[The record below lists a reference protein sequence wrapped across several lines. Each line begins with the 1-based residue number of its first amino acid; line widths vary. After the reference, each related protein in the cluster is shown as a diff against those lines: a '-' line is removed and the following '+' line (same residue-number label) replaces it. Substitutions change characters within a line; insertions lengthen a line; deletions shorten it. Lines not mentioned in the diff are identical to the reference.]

1 MARRLALLAL
11 AALVLAGCG
20 SASEAMEPEAAA
32 PAQAAPGGGDAITG
46 TDLDGE
52 PVSFAE
58 FRGRP
63 LLVNVWSSW

>member
-20 SASEAMEPEAAA
+20 SASEAMEPEATP

>member
-11 AALVLAGCG
+11 AAFALAGCG
-20 SASEAMEPEAAA
+20 SAAEGVPPEAAVTQGA
-32 PAQAAPGGGDAITG
+32 TGGDEAITG
-46 TDLDGE
+46 TGLDGE
-52 PVSFAE
+52 PISFAE

>member
-11 AALVLAGCG
+11 AALLLAGCG
-20 SASEAMEPEAAA
+20 STNGSPEPEASAA
-32 PAQAAPGGGDAITG
+32 VPGAPGGGDAITG

>member
-1 MARRLALLAL
+1 MVRRLALLAL

-20 SASEAMEPEAAA
+20 SAEEAAPREAAA
-32 PAQAAPGGGDAITG
+32 THEAAGADEAITG
-46 TDLDGE
+46 TGLDGE
-52 PVSFAE
+52 PISFTE

>member
-1 MARRLALLAL
+1 MIRRLALLAL

-20 SASEAMEPEAAA
+20 SAEEGVPPEAAA
-32 PAQAAPGGGDAITG
+32 TQEATGAGEAITG
-46 TDLDGE
+46 TGLDGE
-52 PVSFAE
+52 PISFAE

>member
-1 MARRLALLAL
+1 MVRRLALLAL

-20 SASEAMEPEAAA
+20 SAEAVPPEAAA
-32 PAQAAPGGGDAITG
+32 THEAAGADEAITG
-46 TDLDGE
+46 TGLDGE
-52 PVSFAE
+52 PISFAE

>member
-1 MARRLALLAL
+1 MVRRLALLAL

-20 SASEAMEPEAAA
+20 SGDEGAPGEAATH
-32 PAQAAPGGGDAITG
+32 AAAGADEATTG
-46 TDLDGE
+46 TGLDGE
-52 PVSFAE
+52 PISFAE

>member
-20 SASEAMEPEAAA
+20 SGDEGAPREAAA
-32 PAQAAPGGGDAITG
+32 THAAAGADEATTG
-46 TDLDGE
+46 TGLDGE
-52 PVSFAE
+52 PISFAE